1 MEGGLGRPLHHI
13 STNNHFGARFP
24 PFQCP
29 DPFMG
34 SGWRG
39 QGKAVGMEWGG
50 TAGWSKGLE
59 TENFHLSAHPGLDKN
74 GEEVA

>member
-1 MEGGLGRPLHHI
+1 
-13 STNNHFGARFP
+13 
-24 PFQCP
+24 
-29 DPFMG
+29 MG

-59 TENFHLSAHPGLDKN
+59 TENFHLLAHLFGLDKN